1 MPRRLPG
8 VREAVVN
15 VLRIAQELFK
25 LHGEGLVHQAVHQ
38 EYVLV
43 SQDGVWEL
51 DDVKQAAPMNSS
63 LDHSM

>member
-1 MPRRLPG
+1 M
-8 VREAVVN
+8 N

-43 SQDGVWEL
+43 SQAGVWEL
-51 DDVKQAAPMNSS
+51 ADVKRAAPKNSS
-63 LDHSM
+63 LDLSM